1 MVPQVREEFESR
13 YLQLHKRLTSLRAE
27 SEEVWKTLE
36 TAESSL
42 MEMIS
47 AKDYDVT
54 PYFAAAATIDDDK
67 FPPSTAPFKQPE
79 AALLKL
85 RADRQETEDFYLN
98 VFIIFNDTLKDN
110 LILIAC
116 LLFFYS
122 PLEISRV
129 HFEIQPDASA
139 AGQVRIDSQNIGPG
153 RISVADVA
161 EIGFSVD
168 RRHDS
173 QSARRK
179 AATSKD
185 RSNPIDW
192 PA

>member
-1 MVPQVREEFESR
+1 MMVPQVREEFESR

-54 PYFAAAATIDDDK
+54 PYFTVAAAIDDDK
-67 FPPSTAPFKQPE
+67 FPPSTAPLKQPE

-98 VFIIFNDTLKDN
+98 VFNDFFFVWPVEQRLTLTISFRLCFHIF
-110 LILIAC
+110 
-116 LLFFYS
+116 FFF
-122 PLEISRV
+122 L
-129 HFEIQPDASA
+129 
-139 AGQVRIDSQNIGPG
+139 
-153 RISVADVA
+153 
-161 EIGFSVD
+161 
-168 RRHDS
+168 
-173 QSARRK
+173 
-179 AATSKD
+179 
-185 RSNPIDW
+185 
-192 PA
+192 

>member
-1 MVPQVREEFESR
+1 MMVPQVREEFESR

-54 PYFAAAATIDDDK
+54 PAFNAAATIDDDK
-67 FPPSTAPFKQPE
+67 FPPSTALLKQPE

-98 VFIIFNDTLKDN
+98 VNI
-110 LILIAC
+110 ILIIIA
-116 LLFFYS
+116 LSITYRIFLI
-122 PLEISRV
+122 LEISRV
-129 HFEIQPDASA
+129 HLEIQSDASTPS
-139 AGQVRIDSQNIGPG
+139 QIRNDSQDSGSG
-153 RISVADVA
+153 RISVAHVAQTGFAVDCGDDV
-161 EIGFSVD
+161 
-168 RRHDS
+168 
-173 QSARRK
+173 QS
-179 AATSKD
+179 SG
-185 RSNPIDW
+185 W
-192 PA
+192 